1 MDDTLKNFF
10 SCQLTKSLLAEV
22 TVDDHPH
29 HEIVYKLT
37 NTALVVKIVVNKT
50 YVPNDDDEY
59 FMRIFTKLTNE
70 SLKLTHDSDKDYSL
84 YLETHNTKDIVE
96 IINTLKTKFF
106 QL

>member
-10 SCQLTKSLLAEV
+10 SCQLTKSLYAEV
-22 TVDDHPH
+22 TLDDHPH
-29 HEIVYKLT
+29 YQIVYKLT

-59 FMRIFTKLTNE
+59 SMQIYTKLTNE

-84 YLETHNTKDIVE
+84 YLETHNTKDIME
-96 IINTLKTKFF
+96 ITNVLKTKFF